1 MMPTQSAHEMK
12 THDWS
17 HPATAFVPAGI
28 PAGGV
33 AQERAR
39 LRGDAR
45 GLTGSTRVV
54 TRADAALISRFRQA
68 QYRRS
73 PDLTLTDESVL
84 LWDEGDDLGIVLAVR
99 AQDGSFLSTM
109 RAEPLLDAEGA
120 ARALDC
126 PVPIAGSVFPAMIL
140 GRGATREDCQHLG
153 LNSLMRLH
161 FLRIARQR
169 GIRHVYGR
177 VYGQAARTNLMR
189 SVGYTFFRH
198 PKGAEVSAG
207 TAGADSELHVAVL
220 DLEVHGESAARFL
233 EARASELLTRF
244 PLVDQLNSR
253 GFTAGELPR
262 TTHLRQMSNHA
273 PQLSGAWALVM

>member
-1 MMPTQSAHEMK
+1 MPTLSAQEVK
-12 THDWS
+12 THDWGG
-17 HPATAFVPAGI
+17 PARAFVPAGT

-33 AQERAR
+33 AQGRAR
-39 LRGDAR
+39 LLGDTR
-45 GLTGSTRVV
+45 GLTGATRVV

-109 RAEPLLDAEGA
+109 RAEPLRDTKHA

-126 PVPIAGSVFPAMIL
+126 QVPIADSVFPAMIL

-161 FLRIARQR
+161 FLRFARQR

-189 SVGYTFFRH
+189 SIGYAFFRH

-207 TAGADSELHVAVL
+207 TAGAHSDLHVAVL
-220 DLEVHGESAARFL
+220 DLEVHGETATGIL
-233 EARASELLTRF
+233 EARASELLARF
-244 PLVDQLNSR
+244 PLVDQLSSR

-262 TTHLRQMSNHA
+262 TTHPRQVSQEA
-273 PQLSGAWALVM
+273 PRYSGAFASAI